1 MRERISRL
9 GIMGG
14 TFNPIHHGHLVA
26 AEIIRDEFKLQ
37 EVLFV
42 PSGKPPHK
50 SNNEIASPEDRWMMT
65 LLAIASN
72 EYFSACAIEIERK
85 GESYTRDTLLELKK
99 IYGERTEMFFITGAD
114 AIAEISTWHRKEDLP
129 KLARFI
135 AASRPGYKLDWSK
148 IDPAFRESTC
158 LIEIPALAISSTE
171 IRTRVLKGKTV
182 KYLVPEVVE
191 KYIYKNKLYRRDN
204 RETGNLTKGKF
215 IL

>member
-1 MRERISRL
+1 
-9 GIMGG
+9 MGG
-14 TFNPIHHGHLVA
+14 TFNPIHLGHLVA
-26 AEIIRDEFKLQ
+26 AEIIRDEFKLD

-50 SNNEIASPEDRWMMT
+50 GNNEIASPEDRWMMT

-99 IYGERTEMFFITGAD
+99 IYGEEVDMYFITGAD

-129 KLARFI
+129 KLAKFI
-135 AASRPGYKLDWSK
+135 AASRPGYRLDWEK
-148 IDPAFRESTC
+148 IDPDFRKCTY
-158 LIEIPALAISSTE
+158 LVEIPALAISSTE
-171 IRTRVLKGKTV
+171 IRRRIKKGKTI

-191 KYIYKNKLYRRDN
+191 KYIYKNKLYQ
-204 RETGNLTKGKF
+204 KKKS
-215 IL
+215 